1 MTYNA
6 WILVNACLK
15 NYNTKKQNISDIL
28 ALYVEMLKSLTKYSY
43 NIQIQMKFI
52 ERQKMQTITGYYE
65 ETQIETDL
73 EPFSHPSTAP
83 K

>member
-1 MTYNA
+1 
-6 WILVNACLK
+6 
-15 NYNTKKQNISDIL
+15 
-28 ALYVEMLKSLTKYSY
+28 
-43 NIQIQMKFI
+43 MKFI
-52 ERQKMQTITGYYE
+52 ERQKMQTITGYYK